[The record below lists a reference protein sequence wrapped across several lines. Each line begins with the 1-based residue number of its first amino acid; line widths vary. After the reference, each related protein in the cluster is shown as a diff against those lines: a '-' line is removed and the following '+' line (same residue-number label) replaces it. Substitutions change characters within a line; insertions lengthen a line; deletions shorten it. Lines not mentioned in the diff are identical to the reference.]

1 MTATAPQRPDADPAR
16 GGAASPAASPT
27 APPGPPQAPAP
38 RAARPSRWVRGRR
51 VPAASS
57 RATGLL
63 RELARHAP
71 LALAVALPVAL
82 LVGLLTGP
90 LGARAEVVHRA
101 TTSGV
106 VVPGSAGDTTDPDDA
121 ARVAAA
127 YVAAATDP
135 ELLATAAAGTGW
147 TAEQASER
155 IAVAL
160 GETPGVV
167 DVTVTTSGAGTS
179 TEQAQEVAA
188 AVLPALEPAVLA
200 EHTAAVQTWTDQLDE
215 QLAAV
220 QAQLA
225 QVNATA
231 PGSAD
236 ANRLAADAELRVQQL
251 SRIERAQPPALMS
264 SGQAVALPDVV
275 PASTAG
281 RAWRD
286 AAVAFVVTALL
297 VAALATA
304 LAGRRGHALTRAT
317 GRRLARRG
325 LGSYLEVPRDP
336 VGTSALLPLRAAVGS
351 ALAAGQQVVV
361 LVAPG
366 ATRGEAASMVAP
378 AGAGSA
384 HLVVVNLDQPWWRYV
399 DATRAAQVVLVA
411 PYGSSSRALAD
422 EATTALAPLGAPV
435 HVVLLT
441 VPAGLTPFDVTTTGS
456 LPVVPPAAARSSL

>member
-1 MTATAPQRPDADPAR
+1 VTATAPQRPDADPDP
-16 GGAASPAASPT
+16 GGAASLAAALDPARDRARDR
-27 APPGPPQAPAP
+27 ARDQAPAP
-38 RAARPSRWVRGRR
+38 RTARPSRWVRGRR

-57 RATGLL
+57 RTTGLL

-71 LALAVALPVAL
+71 LALAVALLVAL
-82 LVGLLTGP
+82 LAGLLS
-90 LGARAEVVHRA
+90 ARAEPVHRA
-101 TTSGV
+101 STSGV

-135 ELLATAAAGTGW
+135 ALLATAAAGAGW
-147 TAEQASER
+147 SAEQAAER
-155 IAVAL
+155 ISVGL
-160 GETPGVV
+160 GGAPGVV
-167 DVTVTTSGAGTS
+167 DVTVTTSGAGSS
-179 TEQAQEVAA
+179 TQQAQEVAA

-200 EHTAAVQTWTDQLDE
+200 EHTAAVQVWTGRLDE

-220 QAQLA
+220 QTELAQLS
-225 QVNATA
+225 ATS

-236 ANRLAADAELRVQQL
+236 AARLAADVELRQQQL

-264 SGQAVALPDVV
+264 SGEAAALPDVV
-275 PASTAG
+275 PASHAL
-281 RAWRD
+281 RD
-286 AAVAFVVTALL
+286 AAVAFAVTALL
-297 VAALATA
+297 VAGIATA

-325 LGSYLEVPRDP
+325 RGSYLEVPRDP
-336 VGTSALLPLRAAVGS
+336 VGTSVLLPLRAAVGG
-351 ALAAGQQVVV
+351 ALAAGRQVVV

-378 AGAGSA
+378 AGAGSS

-411 PYGSSSRALAD
+411 PYGSGSRALAE

-441 VPAGLTPFDVTTTGS
+441 VPAGLTAFDVTTTGS
-456 LPVVPPAAARSSL
+456 IPVVPPAERSSL

>member
-1 MTATAPQRPDADPAR
+1 MTATAPQRPDADPTPGGVASLAAALDPTRDTAR
-16 GGAASPAASPT
+16 DAA
-27 APPGPPQAPAP
+27 QAP
-38 RAARPSRWVRGRR
+38 RTARPSRWVRGRR

-71 LALAVALPVAL
+71 LALAVALLVAL
-82 LVGLLTGP
+82 LTGLLS
-90 LGARAEVVHRA
+90 ARAEPVHRA

-121 ARVAAA
+121 ARVASA
-127 YVAAATDP
+127 YVAAAADP
-135 ELLATAAAGTGW
+135 ALLATAADGAGW
-147 TAEQASER
+147 SAEEASQN
-155 IAVAL
+155 IAVGL
-160 GETPGVV
+160 GGAPGVV
-167 DVTVTTSGAGTS
+167 DVTVTTSGPGSS

-188 AVLPALEPAVLA
+188 AVLPALEPVVLA

-220 QAQLA
+220 QAELA
-225 QVNATA
+225 TAA
-231 PGSAD
+231 PGSTD
-236 ANRLAADAELRVQQL
+236 ATRLAADAELRLQQL
-251 SRIERAQPPALMS
+251 SRIERAQPPALLG
-264 SGQAVALPDVV
+264 SGEAVALPDVV
-275 PASTAG
+275 PASH
-281 RAWRD
+281 AWRD

-297 VAALATA
+297 VAGIATA
-304 LAGRRGHALTRAT
+304 LAGRRGQVLTRAT

-325 LGSYLEVPRDP
+325 RGSYLEVPRDP
-336 VGTSALLPLRAAVGS
+336 VGTSVLLPLRAAVGG

-378 AGAGSA
+378 AGAGSS

-411 PYGSSSRALAD
+411 PYGSGSRALAE

-441 VPAGLTPFDVTTTGS
+441 VPAGLTAFDVTTTGS
-456 LPVVPPAAARSSL
+456 IPAVPPAERSSL